1 MVGLPSAGR
10 TAFPAVRHALALKSY
25 ANLSRR
31 VEWSN
36 SSVIFSPH
44 ASEPRILAR
53 HFSSSKHFNIPT
65 PTPILSQPDAFDP
78 PTVISL
84 APGDVHLFAY
94 FPPGQRYSNGTACL
108 WKRGQEIDNWTIDHS
123 WTIAPSAGIIAASWL
138 GSPREVRFNSCVRTD
153 TNTRNKWVANDQA
166 EFVRLPRRGPA
177 TPVSDPTLLLVSQN
191 HRATLCYMRQSA
203 EKLKMVSVSLSYH
216 NSTAETKS
224 PPDLDRDNVNV
235 LRICSTAAIGLA
247 YDGISSHSRYLYS
260 YLDQPQRLQSLLLR
274 ALMSYLT
281 PLRITIS
288 PTTKWNWD

>member
-1 MVGLPSAGR
+1 MGLPSTGR

-108 WKRGQEIDNWTIDHS
+108 WKRGQEIDSWTVGDS
-123 WTIAPSAGIIAASWL
+123 WTIAPSAGIVAASWL
-138 GSPREVRFNSCVRTD
+138 GSPREVCFNACISTYALILGTSGLRT
-153 TNTRNKWVANDQA
+153 
-166 EFVRLPRRGPA
+166 
-177 TPVSDPTLLLVSQN
+177 
-191 HRATLCYMRQSA
+191 
-203 EKLKMVSVSLSYH
+203 
-216 NSTAETKS
+216 TK
-224 PPDLDRDNVNV
+224 
-235 LRICSTAAIGLA
+235 
-247 YDGISSHSRYLYS
+247 
-260 YLDQPQRLQSLLLR
+260 QSLY
-274 ALMSYLT
+274 AYLGVDLQRQCLT
-281 PLRITIS
+281 QLSSSSPKTIARLCVI
-288 PTTKWNWD
+288 